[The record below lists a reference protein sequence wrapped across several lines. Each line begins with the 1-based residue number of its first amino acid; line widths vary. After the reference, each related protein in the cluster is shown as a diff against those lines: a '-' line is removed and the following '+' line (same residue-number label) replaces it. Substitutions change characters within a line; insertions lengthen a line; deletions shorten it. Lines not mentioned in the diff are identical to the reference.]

1 MDTRDIR
8 CFRLVY
14 EACII
19 NKAASQLFINV
30 QGLSRIIRNL
40 ESELQVELF
49 VRAANG
55 TTPTEAGHY
64 FYAQSEELLYRMEE
78 IKQKMQQIAKHR
90 RTFRIG
96 FACGTLNVFRRSSC
110 LS

>member
-40 ESELQVELF
+40 GYPLESLAIVESMD
-49 VRAANG
+49 ASNG
-55 TTPTEAGHY
+55 T
-64 FYAQSEELLYRMEE
+64 
-78 IKQKMQQIAKHR
+78 I
-90 RTFRIG
+90 
-96 FACGTLNVFRRSSC
+96 VFREQEQ
-110 LS
+110 

>member
-40 ESELQVELF
+40 ESELQVELLC
-49 VRAANG
+49 VRQ
-55 TTPTEAGHY
+55 TE
-64 FYAQSEELLYRMEE
+64 QL
-78 IKQKMQQIAKHR
+78 R
-90 RTFRIG
+90 RRPDIIFT
-96 FACGTLNVFRRSSC
+96 RRVKNCYTGWKKSNRKCSRLQNIVV
-110 LS
+110 LSVLDLPVEP